1 MMLRAAAFALLLLLA
16 ACSKVTQQNFGKIR
30 DGMTE
35 EEVQSILGLPAA
47 TSRVD
52 VGGFS
57 GTSLSWRSG
66 DAEIT
71 VRFLNGKAVLKSF
84 SLSAPGK

>member
-1 MMLRAAAFALLLLLA
+1 MTPRAAALALLLVLA
-16 ACSKVTQQNFGKIR
+16 GCSKVTQENFNRIR

-35 EEVQSILGLPAA
+35 NEVQSILGLPAA
-47 TSRVD
+47 SSRMD

-57 GTSLSWRSG
+57 GTSSSWRSG